1 MIIAFTGAGI
11 SKESGIDTFSD
22 NPGIRDKL
30 TRDFADKH
38 PKEYREVIR
47 QMKNTIENKEPN
59 DAHKALAEYNVPII
73 TMNID
78 KLHEKAGSTQ
88 IIKIHGELPEDDE
101 IGHCDLLYGK
111 PALYGDL
118 VDYYANAY
126 KLVDTLGN
134 GDILLVIGAST
145 HTTVSNYIRDNARNN
160 GAEVVEINEEA
171 SDNVRKFLAEHGDKV
186 EKLDIEKILGEY
198 DDYFDDLYDG
208 VEDTEID
215 F

>member
-30 TRDFADKH
+30 TRDFADKN
-38 PKEYREVIR
+38 PKEYREVIKN
-47 QMKNTIENKEPN
+47 MKDTIDNKEPN
-59 DAHKALAEYNVPII
+59 DAHKALAEYKIPII

-126 KLVDTLGN
+126 KLVDTLGR

-160 GAEVVEINEEA
+160 GAKVIEINEGA
-171 SDNVRKFLAEHGDKV
+171 SENVRKLLLEHQDRITELDMDKV
-186 EKLDIEKILGEY
+186 LGEH
-198 DDYFDDLYDG
+198 DDYFDDLYDDN
-208 VEDTEID
+208 EDAEID